1 LKPCDAV
8 IIGAGPAGGECARA
22 LAKAGYRVLLVEKEK
37 DFAAKDFSSGGSTL
51 EVLDDFDL
59 PDSVVGA
66 YCNQI
71 KIASSQDA
79 HCWQADKPVA
89 LVLDFQELRR
99 FLADDLS
106 RHKGKVLLGWSFEG
120 YEQQNGKTFV
130 SLKEDAS
137 GKRLH
142 YETRVLVDA
151 TGTERK
157 VLGGENNP
165 PSAIVG
171 TGVEWLLEVPDDVY
185 KRHADAL
192 SFFIGQKWMPQGYAW
207 IFPMVPNRLKV
218 GVGRNFPQEQVVPH
232 EASFRFYLDHLIT
245 SCIQTPD
252 FKILDRHGK
261 TIAYTLHQRDRY
273 FDGNVLAI
281 GDAVSTVNPLTF
293 EGIRHALRCGR
304 VAAKHV
310 VFDLEGKTQ
319 TFRRYRSEM
328 RRSSGLR
335 WLISEAL
342 TNKIYREADDEKVD
356 LMLSALKTFSLAELK
371 ALVFDYRIGTAI
383 KFVLNYQARLIKN
396 AFRFSG
402 KKGIKPMELK

>member
-1 LKPCDAV
+1 MKQVDAV

-59 PDSVVGA
+59 PHSVVGA

-89 LVLDFQELRR
+89 LVLDFQKLRR

-106 RHKGKVLLGWSFEG
+106 GHKGKVLLGWSFEA
-120 YEQQNGKTFV
+120 YEQQGGKALV
-130 SLKEDAS
+130 RLKEAATGNTLS
-137 GKRLH
+137 
-142 YETRVLVDA
+142 YETQVLIDA

-157 VLGGENNP
+157 VLGGGKSP
-165 PSAIVG
+165 AAAIVG
-171 TGVEWLLEVPDDVY
+171 TGVEFLIEVPDDVY

-207 IFPMVPNRLKV
+207 IFPMAANRLKV
-218 GVGRNFPQEQVVPH
+218 GVGRNFPHEQVVPH
-232 EASFRFYLDHLIT
+232 EASFRFYLDHLIA

-252 FKILDRHGK
+252 FKILDQHGK

-273 FDGNVLAI
+273 FEGNVLAI

-304 VAAKHV
+304 VAAKHITSY
-310 VFDLEGKTQ
+310 LEGKTRS
-319 TFRRYRSEM
+319 FRRYQFEM
-328 RRSSGLR
+328 RRSSGLH

-356 LMLSALKTFSLAELK
+356 LMLSALKTFSLSELK
-371 ALVFDYRIGTAI
+371 ALVFDYRVGTAI
-383 KFVLNYQARLIKN
+383 RFVLNYQTRVIKN
-396 AFRFSG
+396 VFRFSG